1 MGKQLL
7 VVLVIVFVTVFDG
20 VAGESE
26 PVDTTSEYSVS
37 PLQEGGMSKDEYYD
51 SLGIPDLSMRTK
63 CRKNCSSHCCYS
75 VLVDAGGRIVR
86 SYSASDDVSVIA
98 RNRYRGR
105 SFLLLEHGYD
115 TSRGRTHVWE
125 LYDDRLHSYPVPPH
139 VEGAAA
145 TAVTRDGEIVQLSDT
160 GVYRNKQ
167 RLLPLYEGAQI
178 ESARI
183 DNNPDG
189 VLGAAVIDSK
199 SRSIWVTN
207 LKQWLHSTI
216 VLAEHSDKEDV
227 LALYPADEKRIYVVA
242 YNLVNVFDKGLVGA
256 EVDFGTGLA
265 RSAWLYDSET
275 SNVGFSPQIYLAGGR
290 LYVYAKDSTHDR
302 RVHLTVEKNGIETAQ
317 YHETGGENIAD
328 FMGGIGTAYLGWSA
342 GSSVE
347 KGSTVY
353 ADTDY
358 DISNSLYKMLFF
370 QGRIYRTRLALS
382 YMKNEAEK
390 AGELT
395 KRASEILQFLVDFDA
410 LIPGSI
416 SLRLAFT
423 KGEVNGVTTFLDKQN
438 GGTSVTPDGTTEEFA
453 ATVNRYSLLFMM
465 EKGIYWGADFSTYK
479 TPSAVGFSDSGRS
492 IAYYGLDKAFRMDNY
507 TARIG
512 YDTAAYAR
520 RYEADYSTFFFQG
533 FVGGGLSVYTLSND
547 FKRHVETVSGKKIR
561 TDNTFSL
568 ILDAQLQAG
577 YLWQQR
583 FRSIKG
589 LGYSV
594 EIGVKAR
601 GTYTGVGQSDSG
613 GSIGDDELRLE
624 MQRYDIWYGPYGY
637 VNLVF

>member
-1 MGKQLL
+1 MGKQRFRAL
-7 VVLVIVFVTVFDG
+7 VLVLFLFTEGMASQSGGIDS
-20 VAGESE
+20 A
-26 PVDTTSEYSVS
+26 SEYSVS
-37 PLQEGGMSKDEYYD
+37 PLEEGGMSKDAYYD
-51 SLGIPDLSMRTK
+51 SLGIPDLSVRTK
-63 CRKNCSSHCCYS
+63 CRKNCSDHCCYS
-75 VLVDAGGRIVR
+75 VLVDAAGRIMR
-86 SYSASDDVSVIA
+86 SFSASDDVSVVA
-98 RNRYRGR
+98 RNRYKER
-105 SFLLLEHGYD
+105 SFLLVKHGYD
-115 TSRGRTHVWE
+115 TGRGQTSVWE
-125 LYDDRLHSYPVPPH
+125 LYDDRLRSYPVPPH
-139 VEGAAA
+139 IEGAAA
-145 TAVTRDGEIVQLSDT
+145 TAVTREGDIVQISDT
-160 GVYRNKQ
+160 GVYRNHR

-183 DNNPDG
+183 ENNPDG
-189 VLGAAVIDSK
+189 ILGAAVIDAK
-199 SRSIWVTN
+199 SRGVWVTN
-207 LKQWLHSTI
+207 LKRWLHSTI
-216 VLAEHSDKEDV
+216 VLAEHSDKDDV
-227 LALYPADEKRIYVVA
+227 LALCPADGKTVYVVA

-256 EVDFGTGLA
+256 EVDFESGRA
-265 RSAWLYDSET
+265 QSAWLYDSET
-275 SNVGFSPQIYLAGGR
+275 RNVGFSPQIYLAGNR
-290 LYVYAKDSTHDR
+290 LYIYAKDSTHDR
-302 RVHLTVEKNGIETAQ
+302 RVHLTVEKNGIKTAQ
-317 YHETGGENIAD
+317 YHETAGENVAD
-328 FMGGIGTAYLGWSA
+328 FMGGVGTAYLGWSA

-358 DISNSLYKMLFF
+358 EISNSLYKMLYF

-423 KGEVNGVTTFLDKQN
+423 KGEVNGVATFIDKQN
-438 GGTSVTPDGTTEEFA
+438 GGTPVTPDGTKEEFA
-453 ATVNRYSLLFMM
+453 STVNRYSLLFMM
-465 EKGIYWGADFSTYK
+465 EKGMYWGADFSTYK
-479 TPSAVGFSDSGRS
+479 TPSAVGFSDSGKS

-533 FVGGGLSVYTLSND
+533 FIGGGLSVYTLSGD
-547 FKRHVETVSGKKIR
+547 FKQHVETVSGKKIR

-568 ILDAQLQAG
+568 LLDAQLQAG

-594 EIGVKAR
+594 EVGVKAR

-613 GSIGDDELRLE
+613 GSVGDDELRLE
-624 MQRYDIWYGPYGY
+624 MQRYDVWYGPYGY